1 MTPTIR
7 LEMCPTVGTELQE
20 MCWGANMPAAAKAKQ
35 ERIQIRLDAQ
45 GKKVLQRATGYRHKT
60 LSRFVLDTALEE
72 AERIIQENE
81 LVTLSS
87 ADWQVF
93 YDALTNSHA
102 PNAALHR
109 AYAGY
114 RKANR

>member
-45 GKKVLQRATGYRHKT
+45 AKNVLQRAAGYRHKT
-60 LSRFVLDTALEE
+60 LSQFVLGTALEE
-72 AERIIQENE
+72 AQRVIEENE
-81 LVTLSS
+81 FVTLSN
-87 ADWQVF
+87 ADWKVF
-93 YDALTNSHA
+93 YDALTNPPA
-102 PNAALHR
+102 PNVAL
-109 AYAGY
+109 
-114 RKANR
+114 RKAYDRYRS